1 MARKSKAQR
10 TEDRISA
17 ICDKVRNDINS
28 TAEIRRKWRD
38 NYKMFC
44 HGTEFR
50 DKADWMSQ
58 FSINKLSSSIRAAA
72 ADLKRTLVHNPDWF
86 DLDPVNPD
94 SERAAELAPILK
106 KYVKY
111 LLDTANFTR
120 YANTFILQS
129 LLSMGCC
136 FVGWKP
142 RLVPN
147 PKYIAAKTRVDRRR
161 LEASLASFVSNPSS
175 ETTLTEEDAV
185 RSITRAVD
193 SLQQALTGEA
203 SERVDEDER
212 PYLRVGGLDLQIP
225 IAEDC
230 GWDTN
235 VSYMEDSCYAWYRTS
250 MRMSDVKKYAK
261 LGFFDK
267 KAVKELEASNPSRN
281 PEAFAKDRTY
291 KGRTTDGGATHD
303 EIDILVHFGPIV
315 IDGEVADENF
325 YCIIGNDSVMLREG
339 EYPFWEPKNHK
350 HALILAPA
358 REIPHMPTGQ
368 GIGDTAVDLQRAL
381 DSNYTLLND
390 AMRYGVLGI
399 NIVNTMGLV
408 EETLFEEGIEPGSII
423 QTRDDPKKV
432 FHHETLTSNIE
443 NQVKPINLAL
453 EQGIDD
459 LTGVSALA
467 FGGNN
472 LRSRTTAAEISARQ
486 SGSQGQIDSIA
497 LDLETRFF
505 VPFLEKVLARA
516 LQFGIPE
523 ILTNPEV
530 KGVLTEQEI
539 NTLARIGE
547 EERASLLLNFFSFK
561 IKGFSFQQDHQE
573 RLARINEAFQIA
585 NSGGPLQEV
594 FPFVPALKRW
604 LKEMD
609 MEELGA
615 EVNPNSKQAQ
625 LQMENALLLNNR
637 MVDVDE
643 EDDDE
648 AHMRSHQ
655 VAAMGSQPTQA
666 LQQHLQLH
674 QQQMMMKQQQQ
685 QQQQQSLNGGPPQ
698 GPSNPN

>member
-10 TEDRISA
+10 TEDRVNA
-17 ICDKVRNDINS
+17 IRQMVETDLNS
-28 TAEIRRKWRD
+28 TSEIRRKWRD
-38 NYKMFC
+38 NYQMFC
-44 HGTEFR
+44 HGTEFK

-94 SERAAELAPILK
+94 SERAAELAPIIK
-106 KYVKY
+106 KYVQY
-111 LLDTANFTR
+111 LLDTASFPR

-129 LLSMGCC
+129 LVSMGCF

-147 PKYIAAKTRVDRRR
+147 PKYIAAKSRADRRK
-161 LEASLASFVSNPSS
+161 LESSLASFVSNPGA
-175 ETTLTEEDAV
+175 EATLTEDEAV
-185 RSITRAVD
+185 SRIAKAID
-193 SLQQALTGEA
+193 SLQEEATGQT
-203 SERVDEDER
+203 SSRVDDDEK
-212 PYLRVGGLDLQIP
+212 PFHRVGGLDLQIP

-250 MRMSDVKKYAK
+250 MRLADVKKQAK

-267 KAVKELEASNPSRN
+267 KAVKNLEAKNPSRN

-291 KGRTTDGGATHD
+291 KGRTTDGGASHD
-303 EIDILVHFGPIV
+303 EIDILVYFGPIV
-315 IDGEVADENF
+315 IDGEVDTEHH
-325 YCIIGNDSVMLREG
+325 YCIIGNDSEMLREG
-339 EYPFWEPKNHK
+339 PYPFWEPKNHK
-350 HALILAPA
+350 HALIMAPA

-443 NQVKPINLAL
+443 NQVKPINTAL

-459 LTGVSALA
+459 LTGVSALS
-467 FGGNN
+467 FGGGN

-486 SGSQGQIDSIA
+486 SGSEGQIDSIA

-505 VPFLEKVLARA
+505 TPFLEKVLARA

-523 ILTNPEV
+523 IRNNPEIA
-530 KGVLTEQEI
+530 GVLTEEEI
-539 NTLARIGE
+539 NTLANIGE
-547 EERASLLLNFFSFK
+547 EERASLLLNFFQFK

-573 RLARINEAFQIA
+573 RLSRINEAFQIA

-604 LKEMD
+604 FKEMD
-609 MEELGA
+609 MEELGTD
-615 EVNPNSKQAQ
+615 VNPNSKQAQ
-625 LQMENALLLNNR
+625 LQMENSLLLNNR
-637 MVDVDE
+637 MVDVNP

-648 AHMRSHQ
+648 AHARSHQ
-655 VAAMGSQPTQA
+655 VAAMGSQMTQA
-666 LQQHLQLH
+666 MQQHIQLH
-674 QQQMMMKQQQQ
+674 QQQAQAKAQQQEQ
-685 QQQQQSLNGGPPQ
+685 QKQLAAQGGNPQ
-698 GPSNPN
+698 GLPN